1 MKLGRLGLMHKGQGG
16 FTLVELLV
24 AIAIS
29 GLITSGLTL
38 TIFQVFSGNARNS
51 SEMTVVRQ
59 VQNAGHFISRDVLM
73 AQVVTPAEAVTVSW
87 DQRESGDLG
96 DEDRL
101 YFAFSGDGG
110 STWSDNIEAFRG
122 DDPPSSFSYTIP
134 EEYLT
139 ASFKIRFYLEFNVS
153 DEYAY
158 LDNIAVSQ
166 GEFSDDCSNF
176 IPNWDNG
183 ADWTI
188 SGGEFQGQG
197 GSPNEDERT
206 LTMTTNSLDLSSYQ
220 GFSSGFPLTLTWMEF
235 GVDGDEHQVV
245 YTLVGDE
252 LKREYYINSVLEAT
266 TFVAQYIDY
275 IDSGQTICEF
285 SDGVLTLT
293 ITASIGGYKPAT
305 ETRTYEITPRPG

>member
-1 MKLGRLGLMHKGQGG
+1 MKLGMLGSINKNQRG
-16 FTLVELLV
+16 FTLIELLV

-29 GLITSGLTL
+29 SLITSGLTL

-73 AQVVTPAEAVTVSW
+73 AQVMAPAEVITVSW
-87 DQRESGDLG
+87 DQRSEGLENTDYF
-96 DEDRL
+96 

-110 STWSDNIEAFRG
+110 GTWSDNIEAFQG
-122 DDPPSSFSYTIP
+122 DIGSSPQSFSYTIP
-134 EEYLT
+134 DEYST
-139 ASFKIRFYLEFNVS
+139 ASFKMRFFLECDSTADDV
-153 DEYAY
+153 YI
-158 LDNIAVSQ
+158 DNITISQ
-166 GEFSDDCSNF
+166 GLFSDACSNF
-176 IPNWDNG
+176 SNWNNG
-183 ADWTI
+183 AKWTI
-188 SGGEFQGQG
+188 YNGDEFQGQG
-197 GSPNEDERT
+197 SGTTAEST
-206 LTMTTNSLDLSSYQ
+206 LTMTSSLDLSSYQ
-220 GFSSGFPLTLTWMEF
+220 GASSGFPLTLTWTEF
-235 GVDGDEHQVV
+235 GIDGDEHQVV

-266 TFVAQYIDY
+266 TFVAQY

-305 ETRTYEITPRPG
+305 ETRTYEITPRPD

>member
-16 FTLVELLV
+16 FTLIELLV

-38 TIFQVFSGNARNS
+38 TIFQVFGGNARNS

-59 VQNAGHFISRDVLM
+59 VQNAGHFISRDTLM
-73 AQVVTPAEAVTVSW
+73 AQVMTPAEALIVSW
-87 DQRESGDLG
+87 DQHSEGLENTDYF
-96 DEDRL
+96 

-110 STWSDNIEAFRG
+110 GTWGNNIEAFQG
-122 DDPPSSFSYTIP
+122 DIGSSPQSFSYTIP
-134 EEYLT
+134 DEYST
-139 ASFKIRFYLEFNVS
+139 ASFKMRFFLECDSTADDV
-153 DEYAY
+153 YI
-158 LDNIAVSQ
+158 DNITISQ
-166 GEFSDDCSNF
+166 GLFSDTCSNF
-176 IPNWDNG
+176 SNWNNG
-183 ADWTI
+183 ANWTI
-188 SGGEFQGQG
+188 YNGDEFQGQG
-197 GSPNEDERT
+197 SGTTAERT
-206 LTMTTNSLDLSSYQ
+206 LTMTSSLDLSSYQ
-220 GFSSGFPLTLTWMEF
+220 GASSGFPLTLTWMEF
-235 GVDGDEHQVV
+235 GIGGDEHQVV

-266 TFVAQYIDY
+266 TLVAQY

>member
-1 MKLGRLGLMHKGQGG
+1 MNKGQGG

-29 GLITSGLTL
+29 SLITSGLTL

-73 AQVVTPAEAVTVSW
+73 AQVMTPAEAITVSW

-110 STWSDNIEAFRG
+110 GTWSDNIEAFRN
-122 DDPPSSFSYTIP
+122 DDPPSSYSYTIP
-134 EEYLT
+134 GEYLT
-139 ASFKIRFYLEFNVS
+139 ASFKMRFYLEFNVS

-158 LDNIAVSQ
+158 LDNITISQ
-166 GEFSDDCSNF
+166 GEFADDCSSF
-176 IPNWDNG
+176 ANWNNG
-183 ADWTI
+183 AKWTI
-188 SGGEFQGQG
+188 LSGEFQGQG
-197 GSPNEDERT
+197 SGTTDDLT

-220 GFSSGFPLTLTWMEF
+220 GASSGFPLTLTWTGF
-235 GVDGDEHQVV
+235 GIDGDEYRVV

-266 TFVAQYIDY
+266 TFVAQY